1 MKEKCK
7 RKRSN
12 MEAIWKR
19 YGREMEEKWKI
30 LMGIESIFRVKK
42 GR

>member
-1 MKEKCK
+1 MEEKK
-7 RKRSN
+7 
-12 MEAIWKR
+12 KR

-42 GR
+42 VDE